1 MQHTLM
7 LFSGFQCYPGKAK
20 INLNIPSASPSST
33 GEQSSLK
40 SSPSSS
46 MSPGNSIKKSPG
58 MGTTISTPTLVAE
71 EKKVALTP
79 TPATSLELIT
89 IRVNKSKCS
98 RHLGP
103 YLDPNKVSH
112 LPEQYGKGP
121 IHKVVRESVQKLVD
135 ASLDQKEV
143 FGMLR
148 QGEGRVIITASF
160 EDKIQKVRLPA
171 MDSETAVKDFF
182 EILFEELRCEAFY
195 EVFKDDFDPEDEP
208 LKNGLLKRK
217 SSNEQ
222 VTLTFSNSMP
232 TLTAATTTTDPGP
245 SSGSSSST
253 TPKIPRLSSMD
264 TNTFYN
270 GKSKTNSKVMSYHQQ
285 QRPRGRPP
293 GAKNKVPPEAKAKSP
308 KHVPSSPSRPNN
320 PAAVSP
326 KVSKSGPIYQNAY
339 KMHLEQEKAKALEAA
354 MRSEPEI
361 VPSPQPPILN
371 PEEVPKDPT
380 LWTIDHVI
388 SYISDL
394 DPTLYPH
401 VEVFRSQE
409 IDGNALLLLTQE
421 MMMKYMGMKLGPALK
436 ICNIINKLLGKKYQ
450 PIPKP

>member
-1 MQHTLM
+1 
-7 LFSGFQCYPGKAK
+7 
-20 INLNIPSASPSST
+20 
-33 GEQSSLK
+33 
-40 SSPSSS
+40 

-58 MGTTISTPTLVAE
+58 MGTTSTPTLVE
-71 EKKVALTP
+71 EKKVALTS
-79 TPATSLELIT
+79 TPATSAELIT

-217 SSNEQ
+217 SNE

-232 TLTAATTTTDPGP
+232 TLTAATTDPGP
-245 SSGSSSST
+245 SSASSS

-264 TNTFYN
+264 ANTFYN

-308 KHVPSSPSRPNN
+308 KHVPSSPSRPSN
-320 PAAVSP
+320 PAVSP

-339 KMHLEQEKAKALEAA
+339 KMHLEQEKAKAIEAA
-354 MRSEPEI
+354 MKSEPE
-361 VPSPQPPILN
+361 VPSPQPPVLK

-394 DPTLYPH
+394 DPTLSPH
-401 VEVFRSQE
+401 VELFRSQE